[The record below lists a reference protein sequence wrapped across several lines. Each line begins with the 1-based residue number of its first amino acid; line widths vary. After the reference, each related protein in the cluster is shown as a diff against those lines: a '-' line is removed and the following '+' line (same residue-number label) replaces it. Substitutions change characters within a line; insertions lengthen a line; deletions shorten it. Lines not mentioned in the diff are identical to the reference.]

1 MNLDDQIL
9 VNRQLQDENQFVIS
23 IKESLKRKRSD
34 EKDDCE
40 CRDSIKV

>member
-1 MNLDDQIL
+1 MNLDDQTL
-9 VNRQLQDENQFVIS
+9 VNQQLHDENRFVIA

-34 EKDDCE
+34 EEDDCG

>member
-9 VNRQLQDENQFVIS
+9 VNRQFHDDNQFVTS

-34 EKDDCE
+34 EKNDCE
-40 CRDSIKV
+40 YRNSDKV